1 MIGLALAA
9 ACHPSAPTTPTGHT
23 PPTNDRDH
31 DGIVDSQDWCPD
43 EPENYN
49 GRDDQDGCPDARQV
63 ITDSHIE
70 LLPAI
75 KFEGLT
81 AQVVP
86 EAHESLDA
94 IASTLEGNPS
104 ILVVEVQA
112 FGGDGD
118 PKYQQVIGE
127 QRARA
132 IVDYLVKRGVS
143 PKRLRSRGVAQA
155 PVGQDNRPVFEILQR
170 KE

>member
-1 MIGLALAA
+1 
-9 ACHPSAPTTPTGHT
+9 
-23 PPTNDRDH
+23 
-31 DGIVDSQDWCPD
+31 V
-43 EPENYN
+43 
-49 GRDDQDGCPDARQV
+49 V
-63 ITDSHIE
+63 TDTQIE
-70 LLPAI
+70 ILPAI

-86 EAHESLDA
+86 EAHKSLDA

-132 IVDYLVKRGVS
+132 IVEYLVQRGVS

-155 PVGQDNRPVFEILQR
+155 PVGQDNRPVFEILLR